1 MRAQYNFLCIIDYE
15 KFLKSYMIMGA
26 VDFDANRIEIILT
39 YSILKALNLSFI
51 IQSHSNIT
59 VNYVKKLFWLSKFR

>member
-1 MRAQYNFLCIIDYE
+1 
-15 KFLKSYMIMGA
+15 MGA